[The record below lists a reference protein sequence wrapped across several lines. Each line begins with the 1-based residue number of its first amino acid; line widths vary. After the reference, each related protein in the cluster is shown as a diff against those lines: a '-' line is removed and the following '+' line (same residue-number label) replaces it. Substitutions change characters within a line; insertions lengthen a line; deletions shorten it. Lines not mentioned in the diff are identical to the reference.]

1 MSELYFDHCATTAC
15 SEGVIAGMNQMFRE
29 EYGNPSSLHRKGMN
43 AEIAVKTSRERIAR
57 TLKVEEKE
65 IFFTSGGTESDNM
78 AILGGAHANKRA
90 GLHII
95 TTKIEH
101 SAVLSPLS
109 ILEEEGFKVT
119 YLAVDK
125 MGRISLEELSQSL
138 TKETILVSMMYV
150 NNEIGSVQPIEE
162 AAKLVHQFN
171 PNIIFHVDGIQ
182 GYGKYRIFPKKIG
195 IDLLSIS
202 GHKIHGPKG
211 VGVLYISNKVK
222 IKPLLYGGGQQNNL
236 RSGTE
241 NVPGIVGMGIA
252 AMEAYSQFD
261 EKVAQMQSCR
271 RMLIQGLEE
280 IEGVTIHGDIS
291 EAGAP
296 HIVSASF
303 HPIRS
308 EVMLHALEE
317 YEVYVSAGSAC
328 SSNKPKKS
336 RTLSAIGANQD
347 QLASTLRFSMSSLT
361 TLEEVKQLLE
371 IVSKLVPTL
380 NQIKRR

>member
-1 MSELYFDHCATTAC
+1 MSELYFDHSATTVC
-15 SEGVIAGMNQMFRE
+15 SEGVIEGMNQMFRE

-57 TLKVEEKE
+57 TLKVDEKE
-65 IFFTSGGTESDNM
+65 IYFTSGGTESDNM
-78 AILGGAHANKRA
+78 AILGGARANKRA
-90 GLHII
+90 GLHLI

-109 ILEEEGFKVT
+109 ILEEEGFTVT
-119 YLAVDK
+119 YLNVDK

-138 TKETILVSMMYV
+138 TKETILVSIMQV

-162 AAKLVHQFN
+162 AAKLIHQFN

-182 GYGKYRIFPKKIG
+182 GYGKYRIFPKKMG
-195 IDLLSIS
+195 IDLLSVS

-211 VGVLYISNKVK
+211 VGFLYISEKVK

-241 NVPGIVGMGIA
+241 NVPGIVGIGIA
-252 AMEAYSQFD
+252 AMEAYTQFD
-261 EKVAQMQSCR
+261 EKLLQMRNCR
-271 RMLIQGLEE
+271 RMLIQGLEQ
-280 IEGVTIHGDIS
+280 IEGIMIHGDIS
-291 EAGAP
+291 DDAAP

-303 HPIRS
+303 YPIRS

-317 YEVYVSAGSAC
+317 YGIFVSAGSAC
-328 SSNKPKKS
+328 ASNKPKTSK
-336 RTLSAIGANQD
+336 TLSAIGANQD
-347 QLASTLRFSMSSLT
+347 QLTSTIRFSMSNVT
-361 TLEEVKQLLE
+361 TIEEVKQLLE
-371 IVSKLVPTL
+371 IVSKLVPML